1 MRPIAGGRKTR
12 LIYAGAVA
20 MVLALPATAVALSA
34 APISSQTTA
43 ATAGQPSAPGATN
56 VKHATARTAAR
67 RGCAKLFTVKMG
79 ERAAKRIYSGT
90 RKVPKHALKLLGY
103 IERCQRNPAMRGF
116 VRAYDHRRARRHR
129 ARVAAVAAARARAAR
144 RAGGWRWPWSC
155 IAKYESGG
163 NPAENTGNGFYGGLQ
178 FTMSTWRAYG
188 GSGNPAD
195 ASIAEQEA
203 VAQRVLAAQ
212 GWGAWPNTSR
222 MCGL

>member
-1 MRPIAGGRKTR
+1 MNRLTLAAGVT
-12 LIYAGAVA
+12 LAVS
-20 MVLALPATAVALSA
+20 LPAA
-34 APISSQTTA
+34 ANAKPVLDARAFSPAQA
-43 ATAGQPSAPGATN
+43 RHCGQ
-56 VKHATARTAAR
+56 
-67 RGCAKLFTVKMG
+67 LFTPAMG
-79 ERAAKRIYSGT
+79 ERAALVIYHGT
-90 RKVPKHALKLLGY
+90 RHVPMAALRTLGY
-103 IERCQRNPAMRGF
+103 IERCQRNPANEPV
-116 VRAYDHRRARRHR
+116 VRAFDRHQAAMHKARMRPDPP
-129 ARVAAVAAARARAAR
+129 AP
-144 RAGGWRWPWSC
+144 AGGWRWPWSC

-178 FTMSTWRAYG
+178 FTMSTWLAYC